1 MATPTASIQL
11 IVFGARNQSDIV
23 GVLKEIATAGFPAI
37 EAGNMFASF
46 GEETTRQLLAEN
58 SLKVSGAH
66 FGYGDYAD
74 NDKLDAHFAYAT
86 SIGLQ
91 HLMCSGVA
99 DLKSVAGYRESA
111 KVFNA
116 VGKRCADAGLTFHYH
131 NHAWEF
137 EDLGGV
143 NGMQILAEETDPALL
158 KFNIDVFWL
167 YYGEQDVVGFIQQH
181 ANRAG
186 YFHFKDG
193 NRTTDAEGKVR
204 SEFLEL
210 GNGSVDLKAAY
221 AAAIAAGATWIVSEQ
236 DNTKLTPLKA
246 ATISRNYLRDNFGV

>member
-1 MATPTASIQL
+1 MWQTS
-11 IVFGARNQSDIV
+11 
-23 GVLKEIATAGFPAI
+23 
-37 EAGNMFASF
+37 
-46 GEETTRQLLAEN
+46 
-58 SLKVSGAH
+58 KVSQ
-66 FGYGDYAD
+66 
-74 NDKLDAHFAYAT
+74 AT
-86 SIGLQ
+86 E
-91 HLMCSGVA
+91 
-99 DLKSVAGYRESA
+99 ESA

-236 DNTKLTPLKA
+236 DNTKLTP
-246 ATISRNYLRDNFGV
+246 